1 VPATNERFERAVTI
15 CASLAWHF
23 YENNSLLQFRSAGV
37 ETALAPADEIIFRI
51 LEHLA
56 VAQLLSADPRQ
67 SLMADLAASPELFK
81 VIVTSQ
87 PHGSIPASVWSS
99 SYVVFLD
106 DPAD

>member
-1 VPATNERFERAVTI
+1 VTI

-56 VAQLLSADPRQ
+56 VAQLLPPDPHQ

-81 VIVTSQ
+81 IIVTSQ
-87 PHGSIPASVWSS
+87 PHGSVPASVWSS

-106 DPAD
+106 DPAS